1 MRYSNLFKF
10 AALVIAGYGQAL
22 IAADD
27 SISSPLAVI
36 VAPELEVD
44 DISYDDLQKIL
55 FGNKKS
61 WAPRK
66 PITILLQAPLT
77 SQRNYLIS
85 QHMGMTEPQFKQFWI
100 SKVFRA
106 EVASGPKVIL
116 SNEMAVNLVTK
127 IPGSIAFLEFD
138 VVPDNVKVLTIDG
151 KTPDDP
157 EYQLKP

>member
-1 MRYSNLFKF
+1 MRYLIRFNLMAVILLLVGQPLL
-10 AALVIAGYGQAL
+10 AAE
-22 IAADD
+22 D

-55 FGNKKS
+55 FGDKKS

-85 QHMGMTEPQFKQFWI
+85 QHMGMTEPQFKQHWI

-127 IPGSIAFLEFD
+127 IPGSIAFIEFD

-157 EYQLKP
+157 AYQLKP